1 MTENLIMPEKNPFKK
16 IESEGKVPEHL
27 KDALVAE
34 IETIRNTSVIV
45 ELFVG
50 SFINTLIK
58 AVDDNQTK

>member
-1 MTENLIMPEKNPFKK
+1 MPEKNPFKQ
-16 IESEGKVPEHL
+16 IEPEGKAPEHL

-45 ELFVG
+45 ELFVW

-58 AVDDNQTK
+58 AIDDNQTK